1 MYGWISCQ
9 LFVEALKNAGSNPSR
24 GSVLQALSKVTSFT
38 GGNIVAPTN
47 PAAKT
52 TSNCYL
58 IAKVVNGAFQRI
70 DDPAVSSSTNG
81 YRCDYSYVKKPG
93 T

>member
-1 MYGWISCQ
+1 MYGWISAE
-9 LFVEALKNAGSNPSR
+9 LFAQALKNAGSDPSR
-24 GSVLQALSKVTSFT
+24 GSLLQALAKQTSFT
-38 GGNIVAPTN
+38 GNGIVAPTN

-58 IAKVVNGAFQRI
+58 IAQVVDGNFQRT
-70 DDPAVSSSTNG
+70 DDPPISSGTNG
-81 YRCDYSYVKKPG
+81 YRCNYSYVTKPG